1 MEDDPCP
8 ICLDNF
14 DNSYAII
21 KCGHK
26 FHIECFNNYVNN
38 NKQKNLEITCPM
50 CRDTIHE
57 PIYNFNYLKS
67 INNCCYCFLCCFL
80 CF

>member
-14 DNSYAII
+14 DNSYALI

-50 CRDTIHE
+50 CRDTINE
-57 PIYNFNYLKS
+57 PYND
-67 INNCCYCFLCCFL
+67 INCIKYYKFCYCFLCFL

>member
-14 DNSYAII
+14 DNSYALI

-38 NKQKNLEITCPM
+38 NKQKNIRITCPM
-50 CRDTIHE
+50 CRDTVDE
-57 PIYNFNYLKS
+57 PIYN
-67 INNCCYCFLCCFL
+67 INNINYCYYFFCCFL